1 VDLTSSSAL
10 LALAQV
16 LMINIVLSGDNAVV
30 IGMVAARVAPENRQR
45 VILWGMGAAVVL
57 RVLLAL
63 VAVDLLN
70 ILGLTLAGGILL
82 LWVSWRLY
90 RDIREQNAEKAG
102 AALVSGEAGASSAH
116 TPAGAAV
123 VPFSRAIRQIAIAD
137 ISMSVDNVLAIAGAA
152 NQNIPVLV
160 IGLVVS
166 IALMGV
172 AAGYIAKLLQRY
184 PALSYVG
191 LILILYVAGEMIWE
205 GKEDLPEIMRLF
217 H

>member
-1 VDLTSSSAL
+1 
-10 LALAQV
+10 
-16 LMINIVLSGDNAVV
+16 MINIVLSGDNAVV
-30 IGMVAARVAPENRQR
+30 IGMVAARVAPENRRR
-45 VILWGMGAAVVL
+45 VIMWGMGAAVIL

-70 ILGLTLAGGILL
+70 ILGLTLAGGVLL

-90 RDIREQNAEKAG
+90 RDIREQQAENAG
-102 AALVSGEAGASSAH
+102 AEIMSGQESHAA
-116 TPAGAAV
+116 PATVV
-123 VPFSRAIRQIAIAD
+123 VPFGRAIRQIAIAD

-172 AAGYIAKLLQRY
+172 AAGYIAGLLQRY

-191 LILILYVAGEMIWE
+191 LALII
-205 GKEDLPEIMRLF
+205 
-217 H
+217 